1 MNPWHD
7 VEIGPDA
14 PEIVRAI
21 VEIPK
26 GSKVKYELDKAS
38 GLIKVDRV
46 LMSSVIYPSNYG
58 FIPRTYCGDRD
69 PLDILVLGQEP
80 VVPLSVIRA
89 RPIGVM
95 KMTDQGD
102 MDDKIIAVHADDPE
116 YADYGSLDD
125 LAPHRM
131 IEVKRF
137 FEDYKI
143 LENKKIKIDHFL
155 KKADAF
161 KVIKDAIALYKKH
174 EKALRAKGSV

>member
-7 VEIGPDA
+7 VEIGPEA
-14 PEIVRAI
+14 PQIVRAI

-26 GSKVKYELDKAS
+26 GSKVKYELDKSS

-58 FIPRTYCGDRD
+58 FIPRTYCDDKD

-80 VVPLSVIRA
+80 VVPLAVIRA
-89 RPIGVM
+89 KPIGVM
-95 KMTDQGD
+95 KMTDQGE

-116 YADYGSLDD
+116 YADYESLDD
-125 LAPHRM
+125 LPSHRM
-131 IEVKRF
+131 IEVRRF

-143 LENKKIKIDHFL
+143 LENKKVKIDHFL
-155 KKADAF
+155 PKADAIR
-161 KVIKDAIALYKKH
+161 VIEEAIALYMKNQNS
-174 EKALRAKGSV
+174 LRGPQTL